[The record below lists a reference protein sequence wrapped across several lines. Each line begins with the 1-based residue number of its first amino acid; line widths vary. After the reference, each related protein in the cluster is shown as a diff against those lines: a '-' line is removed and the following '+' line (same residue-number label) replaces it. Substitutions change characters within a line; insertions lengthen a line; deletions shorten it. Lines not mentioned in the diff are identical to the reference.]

1 MGRKLSPAAPRRT
14 KAGVKARVF
23 PRSQGEFNTR
33 LEVMSNDLSAQLQAR
48 FQGEK
53 SPSSPEPAD
62 VYGKLTQ
69 LITKVTGIE
78 EGLERETTFEQLGIQ
93 SLDFI
98 ELTVRAE
105 DAFKVRLEEETMS
118 GISTIGE
125 LVNYLEEHQ

>member
-1 MGRKLSPAAPRRT
+1 M
-14 KAGVKARVF
+14 F
-23 PRSQGEFNTR
+23 PGSHVEFNTR
-33 LEVMSNDLSAQLQAR
+33 LVVMSNDLSAQLQAR

-53 SPSSPEPAD
+53 SSSSPEPAD

-78 EGLERETTFEQLGIQ
+78 EGLERETSFEQLGIQ